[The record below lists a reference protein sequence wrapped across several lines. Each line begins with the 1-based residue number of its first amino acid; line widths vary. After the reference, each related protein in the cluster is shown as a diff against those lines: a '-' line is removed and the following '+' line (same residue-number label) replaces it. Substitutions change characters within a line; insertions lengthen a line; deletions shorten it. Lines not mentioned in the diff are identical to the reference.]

1 MKFVIYFVT
10 IGACIPPII
19 GYIQCMTKNQILDEI
34 HAVVSFLMDEQERLM
49 AEGKEKEFWEIE
61 PVLDTLQRRHYQIR
75 TSTP

>member
-1 MKFVIYFVT
+1 
-10 IGACIPPII
+10 
-19 GYIQCMTKNQILDEI
+19 MTKNQILDEI